1 MKKNIEMIKIL
12 KFSFFLI
19 FATHTIWA
27 QQSSIY
33 THDLK
38 EFDKQKLIDFI
49 VANPERVIGGIET
62 DLLTEIYN
70 TIRDARTILPILK
83 RKYGFI

>member
-38 EFDKQKLIDFI
+38 EFDKA
-49 VANPERVIGGIET
+49 VALYKDKQYQSAQILFDNVKNNVT
-62 DLLTEIYN
+62 NDEI
-70 TIRDARTILPILK
+70 
-83 RKYGFI
+83 